1 MPTER
6 SNIRVVLDAGLLL
19 AIASSLF
26 GAGVIYKTFLD
37 QNSRLDK
44 HDQLFQEAFQIEQ
57 QQQITVATLAQT
69 VKDMQ
74 NHPRG
79 GE

>member
-19 AIASSLF
+19 TIASSLF